1 MKLKYAKIVN
11 FRSIQEIKVNLDP
24 SCRILVGINESGKS
38 NILRALS
45 MIGEEF
51 KPTPEDIRE
60 PLPREKSIQ
69 EAYIWFVFGLDKND
83 TQKIFSALKPKLLSS
98 KTDVP
103 MLKDAKKK
111 LSLHD
116 FCALRDEGLY
126 SVDLMTQKKNG
137 SYWAAPSGYEVL
149 SNWKKPSK
157 NCPADYQVQVGGTA
171 TPLVNYSLVNTDD
184 YTDIPETHLEDVDVK
199 HINSLIGGEITKLVT
214 QSLPKVIFWQYDEK
228 NLLPPSVDI
237 NAFAANPD
245 SCIPL
250 KNMFMLAGIKD
261 IGAEINQAKTQSP
274 NKLRNL
280 LRRVATHSTNHF
292 RNVWKEYKEISFAL
306 EPNANTIEAN
316 IVEKNYWRMSQRSD
330 GVKRFTTFLL
340 HISANVRANLITN
353 SLLLIDEPDMSLHPS
368 GSRYLRDELI
378 DIAKKNYVVFSTHS
392 IFMIDKEN
400 INRHI
405 IVKKEHEKTNITN
418 ATKSNVVDE
427 EVLFNAL
434 NYTVFDILQ
443 KNNLIFEGWRDKKL
457 FQTAVTKIPDTHTKN
472 LKELKDKLKNVGLC
486 HAEGVKDVR
495 NITPLLEL
503 ANRNCII
510 VSDSDA
516 PAKEKQKEY
525 QKLRGYGVW
534 KRYDEI
540 SSGATAETA
549 DDFIKE
555 DIFKK
560 HLDKTKSGLP
570 SLTGDPILSASG
582 RMATVKK
589 WLTSQGVSQEQAK
602 EFLDGLKSA
611 LFDDLKVADIDAS
624 YYDFL
629 KNFMPLLDIVVVN
642 KQ

>member
-11 FRSIQEIKVNLDP
+11 FRSIQEIKVDFNP

-45 MIGEEF
+45 MIGEGF
-51 KPTPEDIRE
+51 TPTPEDIRE
-60 PLPREKSIQ
+60 PLPREKSID
-69 EAYIWFVFGLDKND
+69 EAYIWFVFGLEKGENE
-83 TQKIFSALKPKLLSS
+83 KIFSALKPKLLSN
-98 KTDVP
+98 KTDSL
-103 MLKDAKKK
+103 MLQDAKKK
-111 LSLHD
+111 LNLHD

-126 SVDLMTQKKNG
+126 SVDLKTQKKSG
-137 SYWAAPSGYEVL
+137 SYWAASSGYTVL
-149 SNWKKPSK
+149 ANWKKPAK
-157 NCPADYQVQVGGTA
+157 NCPADYQVQVGGATA
-171 TPLVNYSLVNTDD
+171 PLVNYSLVNTDD
-184 YTDIPETHLEDVDVK
+184 FTDIPETHLEDVDVK
-199 HINSLIGGEITKLVT
+199 HINSLIGGETMKLVT

-228 NLLPPSVDI
+228 NLLPPSI
-237 NAFAANPD
+237 NIDAFAANPD

-250 KNMFMLAGIKD
+250 KNMFMLAGVKD
-261 IGAEINQAKTQSP
+261 IAGEINQAKTQSP

-280 LRRVATHSTNHF
+280 LRRVATHTTNHF

-330 GVKRFTTFLL
+330 GVKRFITFLL
-340 HISANVRANLITN
+340 HISANVRANLLTN
-353 SLLLIDEPDMSLHPS
+353 ELLLIDEPDMSLHPS

-378 DIAKKNYVVFSTHS
+378 DISKKNYVVFSTHS
-392 IFMIDKEN
+392 IFMIDKEY

-418 ATKSNVVDE
+418 ASKSNFVDE
-427 EVLFNAL
+427 EVLLNAL
-434 NYTVFDILQ
+434 NFTVFDIL
-443 KNNLIFEGWRDKKL
+443 KKDNLIFEGWRDKKL
-457 FQTAVTKIPDTHTKN
+457 FQTAVTKIPDTHSKE
-472 LKELKDKLKNVGLC
+472 LKSLKDKLKNIGLC

-503 ANRNCII
+503 ANRSCLI

-525 QKLRGYGVW
+525 QKLHGYGTW

-540 SSGATAETA
+540 SKSAAAETS

-560 HLDKTKSGLP
+560 QLEKLKQSLP
-570 SLTGDPILSASG
+570 SVTGDPTLDASG

-589 WLTSQGVSQEQAK
+589 WLTSQGINQEQTK
-602 EFLDGLKSA
+602 EFLDKLKCA
-611 LFDDLKVADIDAS
+611 LFDDIKVADIDVS

-629 KNFMPLLDIVVVN
+629 KDFAPLIEQVN
-642 KQ
+642 Q